1 LGTPVKYSS
10 ECDANYA
17 KHDGLKSRNTRANFL
32 GFQIS
37 RSSSRVRTSYPRSF
51 QHRSPKNNRNSF
63 EFTQNFLFL
72 SHSLD
77 STKILWTLVRMNE
90 RTTLLASPPPTSLN
104 PFASAFSPRQNVD
117 ITPEPVVESP
127 TTYFDPHR
135 NRLWLQHPESE
146 PAECLS
152 SEIHTSTTQHHLPPA
167 FDDDR
172 EDDDSSAFSSDSLPP
187 TFLQFRRSHLL
198 IGIPISALILI
209 SSSLIL
215 ICWTKELRW
224 IETCLGATSYL
235 ASEALKQPTFELLAV
250 ADLILPTLVYSTIQ
264 EVISSTPRFII
275 RE

>member
-1 LGTPVKYSS
+1 M
-10 ECDANYA
+10 
-17 KHDGLKSRNTRANFL
+17 
-32 GFQIS
+32 
-37 RSSSRVRTSYPRSF
+37 VRGHFSIF
-51 QHRSPKNNRNSF
+51 QHPSPKNNRNSF
-63 EFTQNFLFL
+63 DSISNFLFL
-72 SHSLD
+72 SHSFD
-77 STKILWTLVRMNE
+77 STKILLSLVRMNE

-117 ITPEPVVESP
+117 ITPESVVESP
-127 TTYFDPHR
+127 TTYLDPHS

-167 FDDDR
+167 FDDR

-187 TFLQFRRSHLL
+187 TFLQFRRSHLF

-224 IETCLGATSYL
+224 IETCLGATSFL
-235 ASEALKQPTFELLAV
+235 ASEALKQPIFELLAV
-250 ADLILPTLVYSTIQ
+250 AASGRRYLILPTLVYSTIQ
-264 EVISSTPRFII
+264 EVISSTL
-275 RE
+275 

>member
-1 LGTPVKYSS
+1 LTLVNH
-10 ECDANYA
+10 ECELVIRD
-17 KHDGLKSRNTRANFL
+17 HLT
-32 GFQIS
+32 
-37 RSSSRVRTSYPRSF
+37 F
-51 QHRSPKNNRNSF
+51 QHRSPKNNRNSL
-63 EFTQNFLFL
+63 EFTPNFLFL
-72 SHSLD
+72 SPLHSLD
-77 STKILWTLVRMNE
+77 STKILRTLVRMNE

-117 ITPEPVVESP
+117 ITPESVVESP

-167 FDDDR
+167 FEDDR

-198 IGIPISALILI
+198 IGIPIIALILI

-235 ASEALKQPTFELLAV
+235 ASEALKQPIFELLAV
-250 ADLILPTLVYSTIQ
+250 AASGRRYLILPTMVYSTIQ
-264 EVISSTPRFII
+264 EVISSTPRFVI